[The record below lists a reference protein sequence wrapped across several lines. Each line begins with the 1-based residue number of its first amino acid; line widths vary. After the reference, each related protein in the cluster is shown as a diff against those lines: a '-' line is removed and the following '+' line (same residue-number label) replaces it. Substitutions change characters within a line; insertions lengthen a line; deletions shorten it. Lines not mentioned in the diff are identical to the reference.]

1 MGVLSGP
8 MSTAT
13 APASQITD
21 AQRRRNL
28 FAACAAIVVFGFAM
42 GLTYP
47 LLSLIMERNGV
58 SESVIGMNAAMAPL
72 GVLAFSVLIPVLTR
86 RHGARAVTL
95 GAAAMAA
102 VILIGYKALPQLEA
116 WFVLRLFHGMAI
128 SALFVLSESWI
139 VKFADPGS
147 RGKIVAIYGAA
158 LAASFGAGPAL
169 ISVIGID
176 GWAPFVIGAG
186 VLIAAMVPLA
196 MVRDDRPAAE
206 EHAGWSDIV
215 KFLPVAPVLL
225 SAVFIFA
232 VLDAATLSL
241 IPVYGVRLGY
251 DVATAA
257 NLLTVLIAGN
267 VVLLIPIGWLID
279 TVNRRV
285 VLAGLAGR
293 HHGAAGDHPAGGDHV
308 GGVAGAVRG
317 GRDGLWHLHLRAGHA
332 GRPVLRPRAD
342 CRGIGVRHHVGLGR
356 AARLADRGRGNER
369 LRPARPAAVAGGVLR
384 GVPRRH
390 VGKAGAAEGVRRGKG
405 VRW

>member
-1 MGVLSGP
+1 MGVLSRA

-13 APASQITD
+13 SPASQITD

-58 SESVIGMNAAMAPL
+58 PEQVIGMNAAMAPL

-86 RHGARAVTL
+86 KHGARAVTL

-116 WFVLRLFHGMAI
+116 WFVLRFFHGMAI

-147 RGKIVAIYGAA
+147 RGKVVAIYGAA

-176 GWAPFVIGAG
+176 GWAPFMIGAA
-186 VLIAAMVPLA
+186 VLLAAMIPIA

-225 SAVFIFA
+225 SAVFMFA

-267 VVLLIPIGWLID
+267 VVLLVPIGWLID

-285 VLAGLAGR
+285 VLAGLAGVTMVLL
-293 HHGAAGDHPAGGDHV
+293 AITPLVATTWAVWPV
-308 GGVAGAVRG
+308 LFVAGATGYGIYTCALAMLGDRFTG
-317 GRDGLWHLHLRAGHA
+317 HELIAGA
-332 GRPVLRPRAD
+332 SAFGTMWGSGAL
-342 CRGIGVRHHVGLGR
+342 LGS
-356 AARLADRGRGNER
+356 LI
-369 LRPARPAAVAGGVLR
+369 
-384 GVPRRH
+384 
-390 VGKAGAAEGVRRGKG
+390 AGAAMNAFGPHGLPLSLAVCFVVFLAGMWVRRVQRRG
-405 VRW
+405 